1 MDSLTLELEVNISKE
16 VMSMERKKEKS
27 MSYDLWLQFKK
38 NKMALMGLAIVLLFI
53 LLAIF
58 APLVAPYN
66 PAQQD
71 LINRF
76 QGPSSEHIFGTDNFG
91 RDVFSNVV
99 YGARISLFIGVF
111 ATVIS
116 VILGTAIGAIAGYFG
131 GRIDNVLMRIIDI
144 FLSIPSLVLAIA
156 ISAALGNGIY
166 NLILAVSL
174 AGVTSYARIVRASV
188 LSVKEQEFVEAAR
201 VGGASDGRLIFR
213 HILPNC
219 TGPII
224 VQATLGVGT
233 AILSAAS
240 LSFIGLGVQPP
251 TPEWGG
257 MLSAG
262 RPYIRDNPHI
272 TFFPGLAI
280 ALTIFS
286 LNLLG
291 DGLRDAFDPKERS

>member
-1 MDSLTLELEVNISKE
+1 MN
-16 VMSMERKKEKS
+16 RKKENS
-27 MSYDLWLQFKK
+27 MTYDLWLQFKK
-38 NKMALMGLAIVLLFI
+38 NKMALLGLVIVLLFV
-53 LLAIF
+53 LVAVF
-58 APLVAPYN
+58 APLIAPYD

-71 LINRF
+71 LANRF
-76 QGPSSEHIFGTDNFG
+76 SPPSIHHFFGTDNFG

-99 YGARISLFIGVF
+99 YGARISIFIGLL
-111 ATVIS
+111 ATLIS
-116 VILGTAIGAIAGYFG
+116 VVLGTLIGAIAGFFG
-131 GRIDNVLMRIIDI
+131 GRIDNLLMRIVDI

-156 ISAALGNGIY
+156 ISAALGKGIF

-174 AGVTSYARIVRASV
+174 AGVTSYARIVRGSV

-201 VGGASDGRLIFR
+201 VGGASDFRLIFR

-257 MLSAG
+257 MLASG

-272 TFFPGLAI
+272 TLFPGLAI

-291 DGLRDAFDPKERS
+291 DGLRDAFDPKERR

>member
-1 MDSLTLELEVNISKE
+1 
-16 VMSMERKKEKS
+16 MEENNAEKRYS
-27 MSYDLWLQFKK
+27 MSKDLWNQYKK
-38 NKMALMGLAIVLLFI
+38 NKMAIIGLVVICIFI
-53 LLAIF
+53 LMAVF
-58 APLVAPYN
+58 APIITPYK
-66 PAQQD
+66 PEAQD
-71 LINRF
+71 LMNRF
-76 QGPSSEHIFGTDNFG
+76 QAPSSKHLFGTDNFG

-99 YGARISLFIGVF
+99 YGARISLFIGLF
-111 ATVIS
+111 ATTIS
-116 VILGTAIGAIAGYFG
+116 VILGTLIGAISGYFG
-131 GRIDNVLMRIIDI
+131 GRIDNIIMRIVDV

-156 ISAALGNGIY
+156 ISAALGSGMF

-174 AGVTSYARIVRASV
+174 AGVTSYARIVRGTV

-201 VGGASDGRLIFR
+201 VGGAKDIRLIFR

-233 AILSAAS
+233 AILAAAS

-257 MLSAG
+257 MLSNG
-262 RPYIRDNPHI
+262 RPYIRDNPHM
-272 TFFPGLAI
+272 TLFPGLAI

-291 DGLRDAFDPKERS
+291 DGLRDAFDPKQRR